1 MNKGPYSQSYDFSS
15 CHVWMWK
22 LDHKKVECWRIDAF
36 VLWCWRRLLRVPWS
50 ARWSNQS
57 ILREI
62 KPEYSLEGL
71 LLKLSSNTLPNW
83 YKERTHCK
91 RPWCWERF
99 RTGEEGDK
107 VWVGWT
113 PSPTQWRW
121 IWANSGIYW
130 RTGKPGMLPPMGL
143 QRVRHDLVTEKH
155 IYTHLDYYKY
165 SN

>member
-1 MNKGPYSQSYDFSS
+1 MNKGPCSQSYDFSS

-57 ILREI
+57 ILKEI

-99 RTGEEGDK
+99 RQEKRVTKYELVEHHHQLNGHESEQTLGYIEGQESLACCHPWGCKESDM
-107 VWVGWT
+107 T
-113 PSPTQWRW
+113 
-121 IWANSGIYW
+121 
-130 RTGKPGMLPPMGL
+130 
-143 QRVRHDLVTEKH
+143 
-155 IYTHLDYYKY
+155 
-165 SN
+165 